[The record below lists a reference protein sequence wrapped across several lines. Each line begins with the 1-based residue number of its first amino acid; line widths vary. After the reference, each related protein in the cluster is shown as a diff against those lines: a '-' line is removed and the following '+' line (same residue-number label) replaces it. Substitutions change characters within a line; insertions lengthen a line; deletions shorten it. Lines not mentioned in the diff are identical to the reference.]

1 MTRRGALI
9 GLAVVL
15 VAGIVLIAGVTQLG
29 SDGARPSA
37 VDVGFL
43 QDMIDHHDQ
52 AVQMAV
58 IELANGSSS
67 VPRDFAGD
75 VIASQ
80 RYEIGLMDARL
91 QDWHVDRGAPTR
103 DVMTWMGM
111 RVSHQEM
118 PGLASQAS
126 LDQLARAAGSD
137 ADALFLRL
145 MIEHHRGGI
154 HMADYAAANAR
165 DARVRDLAKRMS
177 QTQSLEIGEMQAA
190 QTQLGLS

>member
-1 MTRRGALI
+1 V
-9 GLAVVL
+9 AV
-15 VAGIVLIAGVTQLG
+15 IVLIAGVTQLR

-52 AVQMAV
+52 AVQMAA
-58 IELANGSSS
+58 IELSNGSSS
-67 VPRDFAGD
+67 VPRNFAGD

-111 RVSHQEM
+111 RLPHQEM

-126 LDQLARAAGSD
+126 LDQLARATGSD

-154 HMADYAAANAR
+154 HMADHAASNAR

-190 QTQLGLS
+190 QTQLGLR